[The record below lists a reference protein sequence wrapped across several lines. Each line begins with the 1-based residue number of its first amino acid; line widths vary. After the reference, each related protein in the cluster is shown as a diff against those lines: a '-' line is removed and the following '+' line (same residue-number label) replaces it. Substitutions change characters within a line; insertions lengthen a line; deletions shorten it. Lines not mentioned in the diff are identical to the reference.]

1 MDFEALLRQAELQA
15 SGGGGGSSTP
25 NASTG
30 GGGGGRSASCDRQA
44 APAAAAAAAAA
55 GTRLCEK
62 LKAWAA
68 EQRLVQAKA
77 NGPKSAAGVLH
88 VLLIVIDNVPH
99 ESLWRHWAAS
109 ATPAGHS
116 ARFYIHAKYPE
127 RVRSVWARKRLTAR
141 SFCPE

>member
-15 SGGGGGSSTP
+15 SRGGGGSSTP
-25 NASTG
+25 NASTDG
-30 GGGGGRSASCDRQA
+30 GGGHGASCGRQA

-68 EQRLVQAKA
+68 DQRLVQAKA
-77 NGPKSAAGVLH
+77 SGQKSAAGVLH

-99 ESLWRHWAAS
+99 ESLWRHWATS

-116 ARFYIHAKYPE
+116 ARFYIHAKHPE
-127 RVRSVWARKRLTAR
+127 RVHSVWARERLTAR